1 MESETFVEYSTMEF
15 LFYYFAKKGIISFD
29 LETGRSSQKSRS
41 LSKAVIS
48 LETRRN

>member
-1 MESETFVEYSTMEF
+1 MESETFVEYSTVEF

-41 LSKAVIS
+41 SKAVIS